1 MVGDIAVLEW
11 LDLLKGESFMEEMH
25 RILGI
30 GVCEQDVL
38 ATVVHVDGSAYRRE
52 GACMLFRG
60 DGTQIGLL
68 SAGCLEAD
76 VAARVHDL
84 RRKGISET
92 IVFDMRAEN
101 DLSWGQGAGCNGAV
115 HVLLEPVDKQLQ
127 QHLKTVKSH
136 LDCGTEVTILKKLND
151 AGAVSDYLFLAD
163 GHKFG
168 EWSGYV
174 PEEVNRYINEENKK
188 SGMFFVSELSAHI
201 YIHTIWPKSR
211 MIVFGAGIDAVPLVK
226 LAARSGFYTIVSDW
240 RPALCSRA
248 NFPEADELIIAFPEE
263 AFQRIRFT
271 PRDFILILTHQ
282 FQRDQ
287 QVLHYLLT
295 KPVRYIG
302 VLGSNVRTQRLL
314 GRSDIPSIVKSPV
327 GLSIGAEGPEEIAVS
342 IVAEL
347 ISLQRSNRQKG
358 AVLS

>member
-1 MVGDIAVLEW
+1 
-11 LDLLKGESFMEEMH
+11 MEEMH
-25 RILGI
+25 RILDI

-52 GACMLFRG
+52 GACMLFRE

-76 VAARVHDL
+76 VAARVHDV
-84 RRKGISET
+84 RRKGVSET
-92 IVFDMRAEN
+92 IVFDMRAED

-115 HVLLEPVDKQLQ
+115 HVLLESIDEQLQ
-127 QHLKTVKSH
+127 KHLKTIKLY
-136 LDCGTEVTILKKLND
+136 LDCGIEVTILKKLND
-151 AGAVSDYLFLAD
+151 AGAVSDYLFFAD
-163 GHKFG
+163 GHTFG
-168 EWSGYV
+168 EWSGHV
-174 PEEVNRYINEENKK
+174 PEEVKRYTNTEHKK
-188 SGMFFVSELSAHI
+188 SGLFFVSELSAQI
-201 YIHTIWPKSR
+201 YVHTIWPKSR
-211 MIVFGAGIDAVPLVK
+211 VIVFGAGMDAIPLVK
-226 LAARSGFYTIVSDW
+226 LAAQSGFSTIVSDW

-248 NFPEADELIIAFPEE
+248 NFPGADELIVAFPEE
-263 AFQRIRFT
+263 AFQRIQFT

-287 QVLHYLLT
+287 QVLQYLLT

-314 GRSDIPSIVKSPV
+314 GGSDIPSVVKSPV
-327 GLSIGAEGPEEIAVS
+327 GLAIGAEGPEEIAVS

-347 ISLQRSNRQKG
+347 ISLQRLHCQKG

>member
-1 MVGDIAVLEW
+1 
-11 LDLLKGESFMEEMH
+11 MEGMH
-25 RILGI
+25 RILDI
-30 GVCEQDVL
+30 GACEQDVL

-52 GACMLFRG
+52 GTCMLFRE

-76 VAARVHDL
+76 VAVRMHDV

-92 IVFDMRAEN
+92 IVFDMRVED

-115 HVLLEPVDKQLQ
+115 HVLLEPIDKQLLK
-127 QHLKTVKSH
+127 HFKTVKSY
-136 LDCGTEVTILKKLND
+136 LDCGIEVTVLKKLND
-151 AGAVSDYLFLAD
+151 AGAVSDYLFFAD
-163 GHKFG
+163 GNKFG
-168 EWSGYV
+168 EWSGRV
-174 PEEVNRYINEENKK
+174 PEEVKRYVNEENKK
-188 SGMFFVSELSAHI
+188 SGMFFVSELSVHI
-201 YIHTIWPKSR
+201 YAHTIWPKSR
-211 MIVFGAGIDAVPLVK
+211 VIVFGAGVDAIPLVK
-226 LAARSGFYTIVSDW
+226 LAAQSGFYTIVSDW
-240 RPALCSRA
+240 RSALCSHA
-248 NFPEADELIIAFPEE
+248 NFPEADELIVAFPEE
-263 AFQRIRFT
+263 AFQRIQFT
-271 PRDFILILTHQ
+271 HRDFILILTHQ

-287 QVLHYLLT
+287 QVLQYLLT

-314 GRSDIPSIVKSPV
+314 GGSDIPSIVKSPV

-347 ISLQRSNRQKG
+347 ISLQRLNCQKG